1 MVKRNPLGLFTL
13 LKLDETSVVPH
24 LVEYLAHEPQCL
36 RLLIYCVISEVD
48 NTSKIIFVIFFF
60 FVSIH
65 VLDLFIFLAEAN
77 MLFRGGGIRI
87 KIISNLIQ
95 YIGRSYKLETIS
107 NILELIDEHKSYEI
121 NPDIVESK
129 EELEANVENV
139 KEVVL
144 QVIECIQT
152 SLPKIP
158 R

>member
-1 MVKRNPLGLFTL
+1 
-13 LKLDETSVVPH
+13 
-24 LVEYLAHEPQCL
+24 
-36 RLLIYCVISEVD
+36 
-48 NTSKIIFVIFFF
+48 
-60 FVSIH
+60 
-65 VLDLFIFLAEAN
+65 